1 MNSTDLKIAAAKV
14 AIKYVQSGMKLGIGT
29 GSTADEFTRLLGPMV
44 QNGLEIQAVPTSV
57 RTEKLCAELGI
68 KTYSLEQLPE
78 LDLTID
84 GADELDAQL
93 QLLKG
98 GGGALLREK
107 IVAQASKEMI
117 VIADHTKVVDT
128 LGAFA
133 LPIEVVP
140 FGLSSTKL
148 AIRALANALE
158 LVGALKL
165 RQNADN
171 STFITDGGHFILDAS
186 FSRISDAKRLSEDL
200 NKIPGV
206 VENGLFIGMASKAVV
221 ATLNGVEIIEKD

>member
-1 MNSTDLKIAAAKV
+1 
-14 AIKYVQSGMKLGIGT
+14 
-29 GSTADEFTRLLGPMV
+29 
-44 QNGLEIQAVPTSV
+44 
-57 RTEKLCAELGI
+57 
-68 KTYSLEQLPE
+68 
-78 LDLTID
+78 
-84 GADELDAQL
+84 
-93 QLLKG
+93 
-98 GGGALLREK
+98 LLREK

-140 FGLSSTKL
+140 FGLSSTEL

-165 RQNADN
+165 RQNADD